1 MLVSWAK
8 ATLRGRPRGFFG
20 AVTGSTVTATTFRG
34 RPGLRRTG
42 AASAARGSVS
52 RGDAD
57 GSLSFFPRRRV
68 TGLGYGAQYKRAVDE
83 LRCEAVPAVQA
94 ECPA

>member
-1 MLVSWAK
+1 MLVAWAT

-34 RPGLRRTG
+34 RPGLRR
-42 AASAARGSVS
+42 
-52 RGDAD
+52 GDAD
-57 GSLSFFPRRRV
+57 GSLSFFPRFRV

-83 LRCEAVPAVQA
+83 LRREAVPAVQA